1 MQQSE
6 TWEPLCQGE
15 SLTTP
20 AERQRARGRATVR
33 RSARHA
39 RAALSV
45 PDLLRSRTRTRRR
58 RRKRSWGAQWAYLP
72 VVFLVYGTLWVG
84 PVLFSVSVALF
95 TWDVAK
101 PQRVFVS
108 LHHHQR
114 GLTHPLF
121 DISLPRLPT
130 C

>member
-1 MQQSE
+1 MQQLE

-15 SLTTP
+15 SLTTS
-20 AERQRARGRATVR
+20 AERQRARRQGTVR

-39 RAALSV
+39 SAAV
-45 PDLLRSRTRTRRR
+45 FFPELLRSRTRTRRR

-84 PVLFSVSVALF
+84 PVPFSVYVALF
-95 TWDVAK
+95 TRDVAN
-101 PQRVFVS
+101 PPRVFVS
-108 LHHHQR
+108 LHHLQR
-114 GLTHPLF
+114 GLTYPLF

>member
-6 TWEPLCQGE
+6 TWEPLCLEE
-15 SLTTP
+15 SLMTS
-20 AERQRARGRATVR
+20 AERQRARGRGTVR

-39 RAALSV
+39 RVAVSV
-45 PDLLRSRTRTRRR
+45 SGRLRSRTRTRRR
-58 RRKRSWGAQWAYLP
+58 RRKRSWGAQWAYLS

-84 PVLFSVSVALF
+84 PVPFSVYVALF
-95 TWDVAK
+95 ARDLAN
-101 PQRVFVS
+101 PQRIFVS
-108 LHHHQR
+108 SHHHQR

-121 DISLPRLPT
+121 DLSLPRLPT

>member
-1 MQQSE
+1 MQQLE
-6 TWEPLCQGE
+6 PWEPLWQGE

-20 AERQRARGRATVR
+20 AERQRARGQGTVR

-39 RAALSV
+39 SAAVSV
-45 PDLLRSRTRTRRR
+45 PELLRSRTRTRRR
-58 RRKRSWGAQWAYLP
+58 RRKRSWGAQWAYLR

-84 PVLFSVSVALF
+84 PVLFSVYVALF
-95 TWDVAK
+95 TGNVAN

-108 LHHHQR
+108 LHHHQQ
-114 GLTHPLF
+114 GLTHLLF